1 MTDLTQ
7 ISANEWYAD
16 VPRSIRKQTMAGFV
30 LLAVCFGGFGIWAF
44 SAPLAAAV
52 ITQGRFV
59 ATGQN
64 KIVQHYEGGI
74 IQHILAREGDQVTV
88 DQPLIKLDET
98 AARARQRQLFL
109 RRMRL
114 ETMAERLTAQISDKE
129 EFVLPASIEAATGDP
144 EIAAMVEGQR
154 LAFQVWREKLNNET
168 NILVQ
173 NIKSLQ
179 FRSNGYSQH
188 QAAMEQ
194 QLDLLKRELEG
205 KQTLLKRGLLRATEV
220 MALQRAIADALGQ
233 IGQLA
238 AQVSETQA
246 QMIKYEQEIEQTKGL
261 QREASLGELQDVQSE
276 LDAVREQEHEA
287 NSVLRRATI
296 DAPVSGTVVRSY
308 YHTAGGVIESG
319 KPILEILPADVP
331 LIIEAQV
338 KRTEIDNVRVGQP
351 ASIRL
356 VALNQ
361 RTTPVLNGKVFYVSA
376 DALPAGQVSPGQE
389 FYVARVELP
398 ASELNRLP
406 GFHPTPGMPAEV
418 LIQTAERTFFS
429 YLVKPITDSMSRA
442 FTEQ

>member
-1 MTDLTQ
+1 MSDLTQ
-7 ISANEWYAD
+7 VSANEWYAE
-16 VPRSIRKQTMAGFV
+16 VPRSIRKQTLAGFI
-30 LLAVCFGGFGIWAF
+30 LLVVCFGGFGVWAF

-98 AARARQRQLFL
+98 AARARQRQLYL

-114 ETMAERLTAQISDKE
+114 ETMAARLTAQTADKTT
-129 EFVLPASIEAATGDP
+129 FAVPEAIAQEVNDP
-144 EIAAMVEGQR
+144 EIASMIEGQR
-154 LAFQVWREKLNNET
+154 LAFEVWREKVNNET
-168 NILVQ
+168 DIMAQ
-173 NIKSLQ
+173 NIKSLE
-179 FRSNGYSQH
+179 FRADGYAEHKS
-188 QAAMEQ
+188 AMES
-194 QLDLLKRELEG
+194 QLTLFNQELEG

-220 MALQRAIADALGQ
+220 MALQRAIAEAVGQ
-233 IGQLA
+233 SGQLA
-238 AQVSETQA
+238 AQIAETRA
-246 QMIKYEQEIEQTKGL
+246 QIIKYEQEIRQTKGL
-261 QREASLGELQDVQSE
+261 QREASLKELQDVQSE
-276 LDAVREQEHEA
+276 LDSVREQEHEA

-351 ASIRL
+351 ASVRL

-361 RTTPVLNGKVFYVSA
+361 RTTPVLDGKVFYVSA
-376 DALPAGQVSPGQE
+376 DALPATQVAPGQE

-398 ASELNRLP
+398 ASELSRVA

-429 YLVKPITDSMSRA
+429 YLVKPIVDSMSRA

>member
-1 MTDLTQ
+1 MSDLTQ
-7 ISANEWYAD
+7 VSANEWYAE
-16 VPRSIRKQTMAGFV
+16 VPRSIRKQTVAGFI
-30 LLAVCFGGFGIWAF
+30 LLVVCFGGFGVWAF

-88 DQPLIKLDET
+88 DQPLIKLEET
-98 AARARQRQLFL
+98 AARARQRQLYL

-114 ETMAERLTAQISDKE
+114 ETMAARLTAQTADNSAFSVPQAI
-129 EFVLPASIEAATGDP
+129 AQEADDP
-144 EIAAMVEGQR
+144 EIASMIEGQR
-154 LAFQVWREKLNNET
+154 LAFEVWREKVNNET
-168 NILVQ
+168 SIMAQ
-173 NIKSLQ
+173 NIKSLE
-179 FRSNGYSQH
+179 FRADGYAEHKS
-188 QAAMEQ
+188 AMES
-194 QLDLLKRELEG
+194 QLSLFNQELEG

-220 MALQRAIADALGQ
+220 MALQRAIAEAVGQ
-233 IGQLA
+233 SGQLA
-238 AQVSETQA
+238 AQIAETRA
-246 QMIKYEQEIEQTKGL
+246 QMVKYEQEIQQTKGL
-261 QREASLGELQDVQSE
+261 QREASLKELQDVQSE

-287 NSVLRRATI
+287 NTVLRRATI

-319 KPILEILPADVP
+319 KPIMEILPAHVP

-351 ASIRL
+351 ASVRL

-361 RTTPVLNGKVFYVSA
+361 RTTPVLDGKVFYVSA
-376 DALPAGQVSPGQE
+376 DALPATQVAPGQE

-398 ASELNRLP
+398 ASELSRVA

-429 YLVKPITDSMSRA
+429 YLVKPVMDSMSRA

>member
-16 VPRSIRKQTMAGFV
+16 VPRSIRKQTIAGFI
-30 LLAVCFGGFGIWAF
+30 LLVVCFGGFGVWAF

-74 IQHILAREGDQVTV
+74 IEHILAREGDQVV
-88 DQPLIKLDET
+88 ADQPLIKLDET

-114 ETMAERLTAQISDKE
+114 ETMAARLTAQTAD
-129 EFVLPASIEAATGDP
+129 EATFAVPEVIMQEANDP
-144 EIAAMVEGQR
+144 EIASIIEGQR
-154 LAFQVWREKLNNET
+154 LAFEIWREKVNNET
-168 NILVQ
+168 NIMVQ
-173 NIKSLQ
+173 NIKSLE
-179 FRSNGYSQH
+179 FRADGYAEH
-188 QAAMEQ
+188 RGAMEN
-194 QLDLLKRELEG
+194 QLTLFNQELEG

-220 MALQRAIADALGQ
+220 MALQRAIAEAMGQ
-233 IGQLA
+233 TGQLA
-238 AQVSETQA
+238 AQIAETRA
-246 QMIKYEQEIEQTKGL
+246 QIIKYEQEIQQTKGL
-261 QREASLGELQDVQSE
+261 QREASLKELQDVQSE

-287 NSVLRRATI
+287 NTVLRRATI

-319 KPILEILPADVP
+319 KPIIEILPADVP

-351 ASIRL
+351 ASVRL

-361 RTTPVLNGKVFYVSA
+361 RTTPVLDGKVFYVSA
-376 DALPAGQVSPGQE
+376 DALPGTQVAQGQE
-389 FYVARVELP
+389 FYVARIELP
-398 ASELNRLP
+398 ASELNRVA
-406 GFHPTPGMPAEV
+406 GFRPTPGMPAEV

-429 YLVKPITDSMSRA
+429 YLVKPVTDSMSRA

>member
-154 LAFQVWREKLNNET
+154 LAFQVWREELNNET

-246 QMIKYEQEIEQTKGL
+246 QM
-261 QREASLGELQDVQSE
+261 
-276 LDAVREQEHEA
+276 
-287 NSVLRRATI
+287 
-296 DAPVSGTVVRSY
+296 
-308 YHTAGGVIESG
+308 
-319 KPILEILPADVP
+319 
-331 LIIEAQV
+331 
-338 KRTEIDNVRVGQP
+338 
-351 ASIRL
+351 
-356 VALNQ
+356 
-361 RTTPVLNGKVFYVSA
+361 
-376 DALPAGQVSPGQE
+376 
-389 FYVARVELP
+389 
-398 ASELNRLP
+398 
-406 GFHPTPGMPAEV
+406 
-418 LIQTAERTFFS
+418 
-429 YLVKPITDSMSRA
+429 
-442 FTEQ
+442 

>member
-1 MTDLTQ
+1 MSDLTQ
-7 ISANEWYAD
+7 VSANEWYAE
-16 VPRSIRKQTMAGFV
+16 VPRSIRKQTVAGFI
-30 LLAVCFGGFGIWAF
+30 LLVVCFGGFGVWAF

-98 AARARQRQLFL
+98 AARARQRQLYL

-114 ETMAERLTAQISDKE
+114 ETMAARLTAQTADNSAFSVPQAI
-129 EFVLPASIEAATGDP
+129 AQEADDP
-144 EIAAMVEGQR
+144 EIASMIEGQR
-154 LAFQVWREKLNNET
+154 LAFEVWREKVNNET
-168 NILVQ
+168 SIMAQ
-173 NIKSLQ
+173 NIKSLE
-179 FRSNGYSQH
+179 FRADGYAEHKS
-188 QAAMEQ
+188 AMES
-194 QLDLLKRELEG
+194 QLSLFNQELEG

-220 MALQRAIADALGQ
+220 MALQRAIAEAVGQ
-233 IGQLA
+233 SGQLA
-238 AQVSETQA
+238 AQIAETRA
-246 QMIKYEQEIEQTKGL
+246 QMVKYEQEIQQTKGL
-261 QREASLGELQDVQSE
+261 QREASLKELQDVQSE

-287 NSVLRRATI
+287 NTVLRRATI

-319 KPILEILPADVP
+319 KPIMEILPAHVP

-351 ASIRL
+351 ASVRL

-361 RTTPVLNGKVFYVSA
+361 RTTPVLDGKVFYVSA
-376 DALPAGQVSPGQE
+376 DALPATQVAPGQE

-398 ASELNRLP
+398 ASELSRVA

-429 YLVKPITDSMSRA
+429 YLVKPVMDSMSRA

>member
-1 MTDLTQ
+1 MSDLTQ
-7 ISANEWYAD
+7 VSANEWYAE
-16 VPRSIRKQTMAGFV
+16 VPRSIRKQTVAGFI
-30 LLAVCFGGFGIWAF
+30 LLVVCFGGFGVWAF

-98 AARARQRQLFL
+98 AARARQRQLYL

-114 ETMAERLTAQISDKE
+114 ETMAARLTAQTADKTTFAVPEAVME
-129 EFVLPASIEAATGDP
+129 EADDP
-144 EIAAMVEGQR
+144 EIASMIEGQR
-154 LAFQVWREKLNNET
+154 LAFEVWREKVNNET
-168 NILVQ
+168 DIMAQ
-173 NIKSLQ
+173 NIKSLE
-179 FRSNGYSQH
+179 FRADGYAEHKS
-188 QAAMEQ
+188 AMES
-194 QLDLLKRELEG
+194 QLTLFNQELEG

-220 MALQRAIADALGQ
+220 MALQRAIAEAVGQ
-233 IGQLA
+233 SGQLA
-238 AQVSETQA
+238 AQIAETRA
-246 QMIKYEQEIEQTKGL
+246 QIIKYEQEIQQTKGL
-261 QREASLGELQDVQSE
+261 QREASLKELQDVQSE

-287 NSVLRRATI
+287 NTVLRRATI

-351 ASIRL
+351 ASVRL

-361 RTTPVLNGKVFYVSA
+361 RTTPVLDGKVFYVSA
-376 DALPAGQVSPGQE
+376 DALPATQVAPGQE

-398 ASELNRLP
+398 ASELSRVA

-429 YLVKPITDSMSRA
+429 YLVKPIVDSMSRA